1 MVKQMIA
8 AIIIFAVMLGAGF
21 AELFVV
27 QNNFDNLKTQ
37 LEHNYALAENQTITE
52 KDFEVVYSSW
62 KETREL
68 SHVRMFELRKKQK
81 VRRSN
86 GIYASAD

>member
-52 KDFEVVYSSW
+52 KDFEVTYNNW
-62 KETREL
+62 KETRE
-68 SHVRMFELRKKQK
+68 K
-81 VRRSN
+81 VEFFLN
-86 GIYASAD
+86 I

>member
-27 QNNFDNLKTQ
+27 KSNFDNLKTQ
-37 LEHNYALAENQTITE
+37 LEHNYTLAENKTITE
-52 KDFEVVYSSW
+52 KDFDVVYNSW
-62 KETREL
+62 
-68 SHVRMFELRKKQK
+68 
-81 VRRSN
+81 
-86 GIYASAD
+86 